1 MRDKNNTR
9 RSGRHVDQCR
19 KWSKILRPKRARS
32 SATSGNQGRK
42 GRLTEDKRKIFRR
55 RQEEEEGK
63 DKQATKENS
72 GSHTGNNHSEE
83 RRGKQ
88 VRRQVGDTRQQ
99 WETEERQGS
108 RQIGNKLGDKRPPKK
123 NGKQAGRQDQKSS
136 FPLRHPFQER
146 KNPNSIV
153 NSLGKRRGS
162 RTQAGKKQEIVHPK
176 VPPSGRQ
183 NHDDAA
189 CANRL
194 AKAFGVNGAGLLSEL
209 QRLRPMATRFASLV
223 SLPCHVVFFPIKMLF
238 VMLMKF

>member
-32 SATSGNQGRK
+32 SATGGNQGRK

-162 RTQAGKKQEIVHPK
+162 RTQAGKKAGNRPSQGTPK
-176 VPPSGRQ
+176 WETKSRRCSLCQPFGKGFWCEWSWVAVRT
-183 NHDDAA
+183 AA
-189 CANRL
+189 
-194 AKAFGVNGAGLLSEL
+194 
-209 QRLRPMATRFASLV
+209 ATPHGHEVR
-223 SLPCHVVFFPIKMLF
+223 
-238 VMLMKF
+238 

>member
-123 NGKQAGRQDQKSS
+123 WKASGETRPEILLPTKAPLSREKEPQQYSKLFGQKEGK
-136 FPLRHPFQER
+136 
-146 KNPNSIV
+146 
-153 NSLGKRRGS
+153 
-162 RTQAGKKQEIVHPK
+162 
-176 VPPSGRQ
+176 
-183 NHDDAA
+183 
-189 CANRL
+189 
-194 AKAFGVNGAGLLSEL
+194 
-209 QRLRPMATRFASLV
+209 
-223 SLPCHVVFFPIKMLF
+223 
-238 VMLMKF
+238 